1 MRGTSRMRK
10 SLLLVVIA
18 LMSVFIL
25 AACSDDNDNAT
36 TENDEAEVTDETEEA
51 ESTDGESYVIGA
63 TQILEH
69 PSLDE
74 AYNGFQAAIEDAGLN
89 VEYDYQNAQ
98 NDQNNVKTIS
108 DNFVADRSE
117 ERRVG
122 KGSGDEAAAAAK
134 EKKTEES
141 KDMRD

>member
-1 MRGTSRMRK
+1 MRK
-10 SLLLVVIA
+10 WLLLIVIA
-18 LMSVFIL
+18 MISVFVL
-25 AACSDDNDNAT
+25 AACGSSDDTNTSEEADETDDAEG
-36 TENDEAEVTDETEEA
+36 TENA
-51 ESTDGESYVIGA
+51 DGDTYVIGA

-74 AYNGFQAAIEDAGLN
+74 AYNGFQAAIEDAGLD
-89 VEYDYQNAQ
+89 VEFDYQNAQ
-98 NDQNNVKTIS
+98 NDQNNVKTIA

>member
-1 MRGTSRMRK
+1 MRK
-10 SLLLVVIA
+10 WLLLVVIA
-18 LMSVFIL
+18 VMSVFVL
-25 AACSDDNDNAT
+25 AACGSEDD
-36 TENDEAEVTDETEEA
+36 TDTTEEA
-51 ESTDGESYVIGA
+51 DDVEGSENADGDTYVIGA

-74 AYNGFQAAIEDAGLN
+74 AYNGFQAAIEEAGLD

-98 NDQNNVKTIS
+98 NDQNNVKTIA